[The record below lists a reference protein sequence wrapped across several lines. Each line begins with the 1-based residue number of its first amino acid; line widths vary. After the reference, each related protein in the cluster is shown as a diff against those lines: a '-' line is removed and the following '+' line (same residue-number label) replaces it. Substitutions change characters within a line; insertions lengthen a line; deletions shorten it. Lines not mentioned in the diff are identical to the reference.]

1 MPTRYTFPMKYSI
14 YYNDYH
20 YNDYIIDVL
29 TYLIKIIT
37 YIIVLSYIYIVILCN
52 TDSNFNNNSYI

>member
-1 MPTRYTFPMKYSI
+1 MPTRYTFLMKYSI

-29 TYLIKIIT
+29 TYYLIKIIIK
-37 YIIVLSYIYIVILCN
+37 Y
-52 TDSNFNNNSYI
+52 